1 MIVNRAT
8 IAAVFVTLKTT
19 FMNAFDGA
27 PSQWEMTAMK
37 VPSGSSQNDYAWLST
52 FPKMRKWIGDKVIK
66 ALSAFKYTVVNNDW
80 EATVEVDRNDI
91 EDENLGIYAPQ
102 AQMAGFS
109 ARQLPDEIVS
119 DLKNNGFTNACYDGQ
134 YFYDD
139 DHSVAGASVS
149 NVGTA
154 ALSAA
159 TAAAAAASYGA
170 ARTAIMSVKDDE
182 GRPLGLVPD
191 VLEVPP
197 ALEITGKCLVE
208 MERLTDDSPNPYKG
222 TAKLV
227 VNPRLTST
235 TAWFLHCT
243 SMPIKPFVYQ
253 ERKAP
258 VFVEQT
264 DPQADDVFN
273 RKKFKFGAEARAA
286 GGYAFWQM
294 SYGSTGLG

>member
-8 IAAVFVTLKTT
+8 IAAVFITLKTT

-27 PSQWEMTAMK
+27 PSQWQLTAML

-66 ALSAFKYTVVNNDW
+66 ALSAFKYTVVNDDW

-91 EDENLGIYAPQ
+91 DDDNLGIYAPQ

-119 DLKNNGFTNACYDGQ
+119 DLKNNGFANACYDGQ
-134 YFYDD
+134 YFYDS

-170 ARTAIMSVKDDE
+170 ARTAIMSFKDDD

-197 ALEITGKCLVE
+197 ALEITGKRLVE
-208 MERLTDDSPNPYKG
+208 MER
-222 TAKLV
+222 
-227 VNPRLTST
+227 
-235 TAWFLHCT
+235 
-243 SMPIKPFVYQ
+243 
-253 ERKAP
+253 
-258 VFVEQT
+258 
-264 DPQADDVFN
+264 ADGRFP
-273 RKKFKFGAEARAA
+273 EP
-286 GGYAFWQM
+286 
-294 SYGSTGLG
+294 L